1 MLWWFKRPR
10 DNEFITD
17 FSSWRHG
24 PLFLLPQNPRISF
37 YLLSW
42 VFVRIP
48 RMAKGT
54 LGRQMPTFQRTRH
67 CTAAHPYRWKRSHKV
82 TVRTSDVLLTVC
94 WDDSS
99 LTSARCSWPHS
110 HGRRAAFFSSC
121 GLTEREPEGLP
132 VHPAGCPSLS
142 PPPGSGR
149 RTHIP
154 PPQTLTEENV
164 HEEKNYKKQLV
175 GPLITLQVG
184 LRPATMCKWLD
195 VTI

>member
-1 MLWWFKRPR
+1 MLRWLKRPP
-10 DNEFITD
+10 DNEFITG

-24 PLFLLPQNPRISF
+24 PPFLSPQNAKIVF

-48 RMAKGT
+48 CTVKGT
-54 LGRQMPTFQRTRH
+54 LGWQMPAFQRTHH
-67 CTAAHPYRWKRSHKV
+67 CTAAHPYHWKRNHKV
-82 TVRTSDVLLTVC
+82 TVRTTDVLFTVRG
-94 WDDSS
+94 DEMS

-110 HGRRAAFFSSC
+110 HGRWAAFSSSC

-142 PPPGSGR
+142 QPPGSGR

-154 PPQTLTEENV
+154 PPQTLIEERKG
-164 HEEKNYKKQLV
+164 EKLKDRK
-175 GPLITLQVG
+175 
-184 LRPATMCKWLD
+184 
-195 VTI
+195 